1 MLEFSFP
8 LQAKKGPG
16 STIFNQLR
24 VAFETWCEGVVGPD
38 AH

>member
-8 LQAKKGPG
+8 LQAKKRLG
-16 STIFNQLR
+16 STFNQLR
-24 VAFETWCEGVVGPD
+24 VAFETWCEGVVRPD